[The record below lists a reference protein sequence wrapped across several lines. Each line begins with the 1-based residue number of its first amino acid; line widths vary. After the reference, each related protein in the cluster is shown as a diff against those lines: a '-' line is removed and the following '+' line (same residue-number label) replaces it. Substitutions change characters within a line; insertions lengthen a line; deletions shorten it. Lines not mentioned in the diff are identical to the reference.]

1 MNNFKTLVCG
11 DFHLSDRKYKNK
23 DLEDFEEEVQKEAWN
38 KILGII
44 DEYKVNKL
52 ILNGDTFD
60 APPIGTSLELFHN
73 FMLSLKEKDLEIIMI
88 SGNHCLIEGLR
99 EKKYYPNLMKV
110 KWWDNY
116 GVKVFDYTEVDKTLY
131 CSHGNIGKLEKLNK
145 SYDLVFSHFRSGIT
159 GIASDEIDVSL
170 LNHKVGLAVL
180 GDIHTR
186 LSYDNIVYTG
196 SPIDTHFSS
205 SNELPDHQPS
215 VLILNE
221 DTLEWDWKDTLTT
234 SYRKYKRIYPS
245 VKKFLEDVE
254 KLEQDA
260 ISNNNFYKIVI
271 QDKRHNLKALDTS
284 LYKHFAIIETSIT
297 DLLAE
302 KQNNEVAKKV
312 VESLSSKD
320 ISSNLL
326 DFILKNNDR
335 IELVDNI
342 KMAYHSYDVAALK
355 EINDKA

>member
-1 MNNFKTLVCG
+1 MPL
-11 DFHLSDRKYKNK
+11 
-23 DLEDFEEEVQKEAWN
+23 
-38 KILGII
+38 
-44 DEYKVNKL
+44 
-52 ILNGDTFD
+52 
-60 APPIGTSLELFHN
+60 
-73 FMLSLKEKDLEIIMI
+73 
-88 SGNHCLIEGLR
+88 
-99 EKKYYPNLMKV
+99 
-110 KWWDNY
+110 
-116 GVKVFDYTEVDKTLY
+116 
-131 CSHGNIGKLEKLNK
+131 
-145 SYDLVFSHFRSGIT
+145 
-159 GIASDEIDVSL
+159 ASDEINIEML
-170 LNHKVGLAVL
+170 EHKAKLVLL
-180 GDIHTR
+180 GDLHFR
-186 LSYDNIVYTG
+186 CQYSNIVYCG
-196 SPIDTHFSS
+196 SPIDTSFAS
-205 SNELPDHQPS
+205 SNELPEHTSS
-215 VLILNE
+215 VLLLDE
-221 DTLEWDWKDTLTT
+221 ATLDWKWADTLTNT
-234 SYRKYKRIYPS
+234 HRKYKRIYPS

>member
-1 MNNFKTLVCG
+1 
-11 DFHLSDRKYKNK
+11 
-23 DLEDFEEEVQKEAWN
+23 
-38 KILGII
+38 
-44 DEYKVNKL
+44 
-52 ILNGDTFD
+52 
-60 APPIGTSLELFHN
+60 
-73 FMLSLKEKDLEIIMI
+73 MLSLKEKDLEIIMI

-170 LNHKVGLAVL
+170 LNHKVGLVVL

-196 SPIDTHFSS
+196 SPIDTSFGS

-215 VLILNE
+215 VLLLSE
-221 DTLEWDWKDTLTT
+221 DTLEWEWKNTLTT
-234 SYRKYKRIYPS
+234 SYRKYKRVYPS

-254 KLEQDA
+254 NLEQDA
-260 ISNNNFYKIVI
+260 TDNTNFYKIVI
-271 QDKRHNLKALDTS
+271 QDKKANLKQINVNN
-284 LYKHFAIIETSIT
+284 YKHFAIFELNHI
-297 DLLAE
+297 DLMFDKE
-302 KQNNEVAKKV
+302 NKKIDKQIIDNLSAKNV
-312 VESLSSKD
+312 
-320 ISSNLL
+320 SNTLL
-326 DFILKNNDR
+326 DFIIKNCDR
-335 IELVDNI
+335 KELIENI
-342 KMAYHSYDVAALK
+342 KQTYHMYDVGSVK
-355 EINDKA
+355 EAND

>member
-1 MNNFKTLVCG
+1 MSNFTTLCLGDYHLKDFQHKNQYLEKFEYEVSLESFKVIYKIIEDNNISKL
-11 DFHLSDRKYKNK
+11 L
-23 DLEDFEEEVQKEAWN
+23 
-38 KILGII
+38 ILG
-44 DEYKVNKL
+44 DLVDSVPNSEALKL
-52 ILNGDTFD
+52 VHIF
-60 APPIGTSLELFHN
+60 
-73 FMLSLKEKDLEIIMI
+73 LSGLPKRLEIIMVD
-88 SGNHCLIEGLR
+88 GNHELITGKA
-99 EKKYYPNLMKV
+99 KKQYYWYGIKQKML
-110 KWWDNY
+110 DTY
-116 GVKVFDYTEVDKTLY
+116 GVKVLEYNEVGNTLFVN
-131 CSHGNIGKLEKLNK
+131 HGNISKLETLSKN
-145 SYDLVFSHFRSGIT
+145 YDIVYSHFRSNLMPL
-159 GIASDEIDVSL
+159 ASDEINIEML
-170 LNHKVGLAVL
+170 EHKAKLVIAS
-180 GDIHTR
+180 DIHYR
-186 LSYDNIVYTG
+186 CFHSNIVYTG
-196 SPIDTHFSS
+196 SVFDTHFSS

-215 VLILNE
+215 VLLLNE

-234 SYRKYKRIYPS
+234 SYRKYKRVYPS
-245 VKKFLEDVE
+245 VKKFLEDVGN
-254 KLEQDA
+254 LEQDA

>member
-38 KILGII
+38 KILSII
-44 DEYKVNKL
+44 DEYKVDKL
-52 ILNGDTFD
+52 VLNGDTFD
-60 APPIGTSLELFHN
+60 APPVGTSLELFHN

-116 GVKVFDYTEVDKTLY
+116 GVKVFDYTEVNKTLY

-196 SPIDTHFSS
+196 SPIDTSFSS

-221 DTLEWDWKDTLTT
+221 ETLEWKWESTLINTH
-234 SYRKYKRIYPS
+234 RKYKRVYPS

-254 KLEQDA
+254 NLEQDA
-260 ISNNNFYKIVI
+260 TDNNNFYKIVI
-271 QDKRHNLKALDTS
+271 QDKKANLKQVNVNN
-284 LYKHFAIIETSIT
+284 YKHFAIFELNHI
-297 DLLAE
+297 DLMFDKE
-302 KQNNEVAKKV
+302 NKKIDKQIIDNLSAKNV
-312 VESLSSKD
+312 SN
-320 ISSNLL
+320 NLL
-326 DFILKNNDR
+326 DFIVKNCDR
-335 IELVDNI
+335 KELVENVKKI
-342 KMAYHSYDVAALK
+342 YHMYDVGSAK
-355 EINDKA
+355 EAND

>member
-1 MNNFKTLVCG
+1 MNMYKTLVIG

-38 KILGII
+38 KILSII
-44 DEYKVNKL
+44 DEYKVDKL
-52 ILNGDTFD
+52 VLNGDTFD
-60 APPIGTSLELFHN
+60 APPVGTSLELFHN

-170 LNHKVGLAVL
+170 LNHKVGLVVL

-196 SPIDTHFSS
+196 SPIDTSFGS
-205 SNELPDHQPS
+205 SNELPEHTPS
-215 VLILNE
+215 VLLLNE
-221 DTLEWDWKDTLTT
+221 ETLDWKWADTLINTH
-234 SYRKYKRIYPS
+234 RKIKKVYPS
-245 VKKFLEDVE
+245 VKKFL
-254 KLEQDA
+254 LEVGELEIRA
-260 ISNNNFYKIVI
+260 KEYNLFYKIIV
-271 QDKRHNLKALDTS
+271 QDKKHQLKQLNTN
-284 LYKHFAIIETSIT
+284 LYKHFAIIEPSIT
-297 DLLAE
+297 DLVFE
-302 KQNNEVAKKV
+302 KQNNEIAKKV

-320 ISSNLL
+320 VSNNLL
-326 DFILKNNDR
+326 EFILKNNSRND
-335 IELVDNI
+335 LVENI
-342 KMAYHSYDVAALK
+342 KRTYHSYDVGA
-355 EINDKA
+355 INDKN

>member
-1 MNNFKTLVCG
+1 MSNFNTLCIG
-11 DFHLSDRKYKNK
+11 DFHLKDALHRNPHLEKFEYEVSLESFKIIYKII
-23 DLEDFEEEVQKEAWN
+23 EDNNISKLL
-38 KILGII
+38 ILG
-44 DEYKVNKL
+44 DLVDSVPNSEALKL
-52 ILNGDTFD
+52 VHIF
-60 APPIGTSLELFHN
+60 
-73 FMLSLKEKDLEIIMI
+73 LSGLPKGLEIIMVD
-88 SGNHCLIEGLR
+88 GNHELIEGR
-99 EKKYYPNLMKV
+99 AKKQYYWYGIKQKML
-110 KWWDNY
+110 DTY
-116 GVKVFDYTEVDKTLY
+116 GVKVLEYNEVGNTLFVN
-131 CSHGNIGKLEKLNK
+131 HGNIHKLEKLTKN
-145 SYDLVFSHFRSGIT
+145 YDIVFSHFRSGIT
-159 GIASDEIDVSL
+159 GIAYDEIDVTL
-170 LNHKVGLAVL
+170 LNHKAQLVVAS
-180 GDIHTR
+180 DIHTR
-186 LSYDNIVYTG
+186 LSFDNIVYTG

-221 DTLEWDWKDTLTT
+221 AALEWEWKDTLTT

-260 ISNNNFYKIVI
+260 ISNNNFYKIVV

>member
-1 MNNFKTLVCG
+1 MNNFNTLCIG
-11 DFHLSDRKYKNK
+11 DFHIKDFQHKNQYLDKFEYDVVIESFKVIYKII
-23 DLEDFEEEVQKEAWN
+23 EDNNISKLL
-38 KILGII
+38 ILG
-44 DEYKVNKL
+44 DFTDV
-52 ILNGDTFD
+52 
-60 APPIGTSLELFHN
+60 APQAEAIELAHIF
-73 FMLSLKEKDLEIIMI
+73 LKGLPQGLEIII
-88 SGNHCLIEGLR
+88 IDGNHELIVGKA
-99 EKKYYPNLMKV
+99 KKQYYWYGIKQKML
-110 KWWDNY
+110 DNY
-116 GVKVFDYTEVDKTLY
+116 NVKVYDYVEVDNALY
-131 CSHGNIGKLEKLNK
+131 CNHGNIHKLEKLTKN
-145 SYDLVFSHFRSGIT
+145 YDIVFSHFRSGISA
-159 GIASDEIDVSL
+159 IASDEIDVSL
-170 LNHKVGLAVL
+170 LNHKAQLVVAS
-180 GDIHTR
+180 DIHTR
-186 LSYDNIVYTG
+186 LSFDNIVYTG
-196 SPIDTHFSS
+196 SVFDTHFSS

>member
-1 MNNFKTLVCG
+1 MPL
-11 DFHLSDRKYKNK
+11 
-23 DLEDFEEEVQKEAWN
+23 
-38 KILGII
+38 
-44 DEYKVNKL
+44 
-52 ILNGDTFD
+52 
-60 APPIGTSLELFHN
+60 
-73 FMLSLKEKDLEIIMI
+73 
-88 SGNHCLIEGLR
+88 
-99 EKKYYPNLMKV
+99 
-110 KWWDNY
+110 
-116 GVKVFDYTEVDKTLY
+116 
-131 CSHGNIGKLEKLNK
+131 
-145 SYDLVFSHFRSGIT
+145 
-159 GIASDEIDVSL
+159 ASDEINVEML
-170 LNHKVGLAVL
+170 EHKAKLVIC
-180 GDIHTR
+180 GDIHSKNLR
-186 LSYDNIVYTG
+186 GNIVYCG
-196 SPIDTHFSS
+196 SPIDTSFAS

-215 VLILNE
+215 VLILSE
-221 DTLEWDWKDTLTT
+221 DTLKWDWKDTLTT

-260 ISNNNFYKIVI
+260 ISNNNFYKIVV